1 MVNISCIVYF
11 GCILCK
17 CYETRKTIIQNL
29 GNYFITELSTHLGL
43 LFSESEYNSISFLFT
58 EYNDK

>member
-43 LFSESEYNSISFLFT
+43 LFSESEYNSISF
-58 EYNDK
+58 